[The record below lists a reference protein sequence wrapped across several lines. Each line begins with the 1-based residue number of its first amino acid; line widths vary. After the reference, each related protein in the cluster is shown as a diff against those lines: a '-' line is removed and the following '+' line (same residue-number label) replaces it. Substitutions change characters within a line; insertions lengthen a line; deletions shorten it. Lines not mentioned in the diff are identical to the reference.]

1 MNSNDDQKAESLA
14 NCGLLNPRS
23 QTVKDELF
31 ERFEFFDARDLL
43 QAKYEMV
50 RRVQK
55 DGWTVTQAAK
65 TYGFSRP
72 GFYEVQQE
80 LKKSGLP
87 GLIPKRRG
95 PKSPH
100 KLSDEVMMFIE
111 KALNKDKNLKV
122 PTLATMIADR
132 FNFTV
137 HPRSVERALAKEK
150 KKRVFKD
157 ERQEH

>member
-1 MNSNDDQKAESLA
+1 MSGSEDTKTELLA
-14 NCGLLNPRS
+14 KYGLLNPRS
-23 QTVKDELF
+23 AAVRDELF
-31 ERFEFFDARDLL
+31 ERYEFFDARDLL

-72 GFYEVQQE
+72 AYYEVQQE

-100 KLSDEVMMFIE
+100 KLSDEVMNFIE
-111 KALNKDKNLKV
+111 QALGKDQNLKASV
-122 PTLATMIADR
+122 LATMIADH
-132 FNFTV
+132 FHLTV

-150 KKRVFKD
+150 KKRTFKD
-157 ERQEH
+157 EGQKQ